1 MKRIMI
7 YCLLTILASSF
18 TTKAQSKFSYAFQT
32 NTSGALGDQTN
43 ICILQTSGGNCY
55 DLAKTWKVNFTAAVN
70 YQVSDRLR
78 LQSGMGHNIFQ
89 MDQLNEA
96 FSTSRYQIKYLSI
109 PIKAHYFIS
118 KGKLRFYVGGGL
130 RTDIRLNKQ
139 STVFGGAFV
148 QDNGSAFGLSLETL
162 LGLEFNLLP
171 AFSLGFEPT
180 FSTALTSY
188 QQDLKF
194 DATSY
199 TSNSIVRSFTLLNFI
214 DEKPDRLGVTLS
226 LNYYLK

>member
-1 MKRIMI
+1 M
-7 YCLLTILASSF
+7 LASF
-18 TTKAQSKFSYAFQT
+18 TTRAQSKFSYTFQT
-32 NTSGALGDQTN
+32 NTSAALGDQTS
-43 ICILQTSGGNCY
+43 ICILQTTGGNCH
-55 DLAKTWKVNFTAAVN
+55 DLEKTWKVNFTAAVN

-78 LQSGMGHNIFQ
+78 LQSGLGHNIFQ

-109 PIKAHYFIS
+109 PMKAHYFIS
-118 KGKLRFYVGGGL
+118 KGNLKLYIGAGL

-139 STVFGGAFV
+139 SAVVGGALV

-162 LGLEFNLLP
+162 LGLEFNLMSVL
-171 AFSLGFEPT
+171 SVGFEPT

-188 QQDLKF
+188 RQDLKF
-194 DATSY
+194 DAASF
-199 TSNSIVRSFTLLNFI
+199 TSNSIIRSFALLNFI
-214 DEKPDRLGVTLS
+214 DEKPERLGMTLS